1 MTGGEASEADGANR
15 FDHRQLD
22 RLVHSRIRLSVLS
35 ILAAVEDAEFTY
47 LRDQVNTT
55 DGNLSTHMKKLEDA
69 GYVAVEKRFR
79 DRKPQTRY
87 RLTPRGRDAFREYVD
102 RLERIVASGAP
113 DAELPSADASGGGG

>member
-1 MTGGEASEADGANR
+1 MSERDAGGDGPR

-22 RLVHSRIRLSVLS
+22 RLVHSRIRLAVLS
-35 ILAAVEDAEFTY
+35 ILAAVEDAGFTY

-55 DGNLSTHMKKLEDA
+55 DGNLSTHMKKLEEA
-69 GYVAVEKRFR
+69 GYVEVEKRFR

-87 RLTPRGRDAFREYVD
+87 RMTSEGREAFREYVD

-113 DAELPSADASGGGG
+113 GDDPAEGDAAAGGEA